1 MIPQLLIATLALGAF
16 SINASAA
23 DVSSALKTQQKSQKQ
38 GIKSQNKIDSLDDQ
52 TSSMLHEYREINAKL
67 EEMQAYNDQLQ
78 REVKDQEAEIVRLD
92 TERLEIEQTRR
103 HLVPMML
110 DMRDVFTKFVDL
122 DTPFLP
128 DERKMR
134 VEQLQKVM
142 DRSDVP
148 LAEKFRRLIE
158 AYRVEAEYGY
168 SIESYRGEL
177 VTDKTRT
184 VDFLRLGRVG
194 LYYLTLDGKE
204 SGFYNPKSQN
214 WQILT
219 SEFNEPIKDGLLM
232 ARKQLPPNLLILPFT
247 SPEVAK

>member
-23 DVSSALKTQQKSQKQ
+23 DVSSALKIQQKSQKQ

-232 ARKQLPPNLLILPFT
+232 ARKQLPPNLVILPFT

>member
-23 DVSSALKTQQKSQKQ
+23 DVSSALKIQQKSQKQ

>member
-204 SGFYNPKSQN
+204 SGFYNPKIQN

-232 ARKQLPPNLLILPFT
+232 ARKQLPPNLVILPFT